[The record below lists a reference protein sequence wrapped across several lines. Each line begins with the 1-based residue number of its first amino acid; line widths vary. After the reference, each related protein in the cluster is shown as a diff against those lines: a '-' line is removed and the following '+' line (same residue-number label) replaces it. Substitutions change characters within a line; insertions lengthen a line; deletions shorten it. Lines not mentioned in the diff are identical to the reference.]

1 MSPYDFVSILLV
13 IGIAVVLIR
22 RQRAD
27 RRPGQRSDR
36 WENQGDDG
44 SVTPM
49 TSGALEPRVGRGAR
63 RSDNDGGDGGYPTGG
78 GPGPSH
84 SHGHTHGH
92 TGSWGD
98 GHGGHGGGDGGGGDG
113 GGGDGGGGG
122 GGD

>member
-1 MSPYDFVSILLV
+1 MSPYDFVSILIV
-13 IGIAVVLIR
+13 IGIVVVFIR

-27 RRPGQRSDR
+27 RRPRPRSNR
-36 WENQGDDG
+36 WINQGDDG

-49 TSGALEPRVGRGAR
+49 TSGALEPRFERGAHR

-84 SHGHTHGH
+84 SHGHT
-92 TGSWGD
+92 GSWGD
-98 GHGGHGGGDGGGGDG
+98 GHGGGDSG